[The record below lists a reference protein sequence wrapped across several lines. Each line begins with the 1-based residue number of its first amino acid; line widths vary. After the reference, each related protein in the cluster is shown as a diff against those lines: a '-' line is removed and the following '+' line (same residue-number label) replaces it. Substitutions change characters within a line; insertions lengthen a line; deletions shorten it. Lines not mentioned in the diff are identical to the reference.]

1 MTSEST
7 TLDAPAGSTGSAATP
22 SLRLSS
28 LCREYGDFVAV
39 DGIDLDIAQGEFF
52 SLLGPSGCG
61 KTTTLRMIAGLEEPS
76 SGSIELEG
84 APITSVPAHK
94 REVNTVFQSYALFP
108 HLSVFDNVAFGLR
121 ERRVAKPEIRQRVQE
136 MLELVDLG
144 HRGDAKPDQLSGG
157 QQQRVALARALVL
170 RPRLLLLDEPLGA
183 LDLKLRKRMQLL
195 LKEIQ
200 QEVGIT
206 FVYVTHDQEEAFFM
220 SDRVAVMRGGRIE
233 QVAPPSEIYVRPT
246 TAFVADFVGISN
258 QITGTVCAVR
268 PDGRYDAELHGHVHE
283 GIAGVDGLAVGDAV
297 ATIVRPEVLGFVDDD
312 APGAIEGEIADIAF
326 LGPQTFLEVRV
337 AGGGAITVS
346 LPSRHLR
353 GGRTR
358 HVGEACALGWPP
370 EHAWLVR
377 AETA

>member
-1 MTSEST
+1 MTAQST
-7 TLDAPAGSTGSAATP
+7 PQIAPVEAPVASTP

-28 LCREYGDFVAV
+28 LRRTYEDFVAV
-39 DGIDLDIAQGEFF
+39 DGIDLEIAQGEFF

-84 APITSVPAHK
+84 EPITKVPAHR

-121 ERRVAKPEIRQRVQE
+121 ERRVPKPEIRQRVGE
-136 MLELVDLG
+136 LLELVDLQA
-144 HRGDAKPDQLSGG
+144 RGGAKPDELSGG

-195 LKEIQ
+195 LKSIQ

-246 TAFVADFVGISN
+246 TAFVADFVGTSN
-258 QITGTVCAVR
+258 QITGEVRAVVG
-268 PDGRYDAELHGHVHE
+268 DGRYDVDLHGHVHR
-283 GIAGVDGLAVGDAV
+283 GIAGVPGLRVGDAV
-297 ATIVRPEVLGFVDDD
+297 STIVRPEGMAFVDEGT
-312 APGAIEGEIADIAF
+312 PGAVSGTIADIAF
-326 LGPQTFLEVRV
+326 LGPQTFLEV
-337 AGGGAITVS
+337 ALSNGGTITLS

-353 GGRTR
+353 EGRTM
-358 HVGEACALGWPP
+358 HVGETYTLGWPL
-370 EHAWLVR
+370 EHAWLVPR
-377 AETA
+377 P